1 MYDEITLSYYN
12 QQRNMRPGKQTEL
25 LHVVSLD
32 KRQNKP
38 DKANAIQS
46 KGQKAMVS
54 YQKLE
59 ILLKI
64 KENIK
69 NVFQFQQE

>member
-25 LHVVSLD
+25 LQVVFLD
-32 KRQNKP
+32 NRHNKQA
-38 DKANAIQS
+38 KANAIQS